1 MIILQEENKHINF
14 INHLNKVLPTKTNV
28 KLWENPDCGIVV
40 FNYPDGTKDEGY
52 AIYDV
57 EEKLILWPS
66 KNEEKVA
73 YESLAHEY
81 VHHWQ
86 TEKGLDNTN
95 EEEAEILAQDIYE
108 KYIKKST

>member
-1 MIILQEENKHINF
+1 MIIFEDTKHTDFINF
-14 INHLNKVLPTKTNV
+14 LNNILPTENNI
-28 KLWENPDCGIVV
+28 KLWENPDCSSIV

-52 AIYDV
+52 AVYDV
-57 EEKLILWPS
+57 EENIILWPS
-66 KNEEKVA
+66 GSDDEKLK

-81 VHHWQ
+81 IHAWQ

-108 KYIKKST
+108 KYKGE